1 MIHWKWSNGE
11 PCRKSIKNE
20 NKNINKNISQNIID
34 ENINFVRESKR
45 ENIDLKLSNRA
56 MICQIGL
63 NPFLQNS
70 TYGNDIQQYD
80 SVMKK

>member
-11 PCRKSIKNE
+11 PCKKSIKNE
-20 NKNINKNISQNIID
+20 NKNINQNIID

-45 ENIDLKLSNRA
+45 EDIDLKLSNRA

-70 TYGNDIQQYD
+70 TYGNDIQKYD